1 MKARRV
7 CSVLG
12 AIFAAGI
19 LVCFGAVPDVAIAQT
34 TIRVGKAFPGVFD
47 FTPIDIGLVKGFFAK
62 HGIVIQEFDF
72 NGSAKLQQALAA
84 DAIDVGLGSGP
95 ELAFVERGAPVEG
108 VAAFMGPPAD
118 LVLFARNQPSVQK
131 LADLKGKRV
140 SVSTVGS
147 LTAWLAQEFARE
159 RGWGTNGIQVIA
171 LGAPSA
177 QISALRDK
185 QTDAMVT
192 DLVKGTVFQ
201 QKNFGRIMLS
211 FDKVAPDF
219 ITHVIYARNVF
230 IRDHPDAL
238 RDFLAAWFD
247 TVAYMRRHKSEAVTV
262 AADVMHQPR
271 DIVAKTYDVT
281 MPAFSDTGRF
291 EPKALAVLRRSFVEM
306 GLLPTA
312 PDMSKLYSENF
323 LPQGGSQIAG
333 RPN

>member
-1 MKARRV
+1 MKARQR
-7 CSVLG
+7 CKALCAVL
-12 AIFAAGI
+12 IVGI
-19 LVCFGAVPDVAIAQT
+19 LAAFSVQSERALAE

-47 FTPIDIGLVKGFFAK
+47 FTPIDIGLTQGFFAK
-62 HGIVIQEFDF
+62 HGIVIEEFDF

-95 ELAFVERGAPVEG
+95 ELAFVERGAPVKG

-118 LVLFARNQPSVQK
+118 LVLFARNQPAVQK

-147 LTAWLAQEFARE
+147 LTAWLAQEFARQQ
-159 RGWGTNGIQVIA
+159 GWGTNGIPVIA
-171 LGAPSA
+171 LGAPAA

-201 QKNFGRIMLS
+201 QKNFGRIVLY
-211 FDKVAPDF
+211 FDKVAPAF
-219 ITHVIYARNVF
+219 ITHVTYARDAL
-230 IRDHPDAL
+230 IRDHPEAL
-238 RDFLAAWFD
+238 RNFLAAWFE
-247 TVAYMRRHKSEAVTV
+247 TIGYMRRHKDETVKVAV
-262 AADVMHQPR
+262 DVMHQPR

-312 PDMSKLYSENF
+312 PDMTNLYTEKF
-323 LPQGGSQIAG
+323 LPHGGGQVAG
-333 RPN
+333 GPN

>member
-1 MKARRV
+1 MKGRQIGKA
-7 CSVLG
+7 LYAALI
-12 AIFAAGI
+12 AILAA
-19 LVCFGAVPDVAIAQT
+19 FSMQPDRALAET
-34 TIRVGKAFPGVFD
+34 SIRVGKAFPGVFD
-47 FTPIDIGLVKGFFAK
+47 FTPIDIGLAQGFFAK

-84 DAIDVGLGSGP
+84 DAIDIGLGSGP
-95 ELAFVERGAPVEG
+95 ELAFVERGAPVKG

-131 LADLKGKRV
+131 LTDLKGKRI
-140 SVSTVGS
+140 SVSTIGS
-147 LTAWLAQEFARE
+147 LTAWLAQEFARQQS
-159 RGWGTNGIQVIA
+159 WGANGIQVVA
-171 LGAPSA
+171 LGAPAA

-201 QKNFGRIMLS
+201 EKNFGRIVLY

-219 ITHVIYARNVF
+219 ITHVTYARNAL

-238 RDFLAAWFD
+238 RNFLAAWSE
-247 TVAYMRRHKSEAVTV
+247 TIAYMRRHKDETVKVAV
-262 AADVMHQPR
+262 DVMHQPR

-312 PDMSKLYSENF
+312 PDMSKLYTEKF
-323 LPQGGSQIAG
+323 LPHGGGQVAG
-333 RPN
+333 RVN